1 MVERKAS
8 EGLTSFDGIVESV
21 ELQPATDSQ
30 FSDQYKVTI
39 KTAVSK
45 KSGYMYEWVPI
56 SPTSSD
62 EEVAEDSNMDKYLKH
77 VERCIPEAKQSKTV
91 GEALKLMV
99 GKNINFV
106 RETLGRAFKGNPARE
121 FWVPSKIVDSSAT
134 GDEAEDNTEEKA
146 E

>member
-8 EGLTSFDGIVESV
+8 EGLTTFDGIVESV

-30 FSDQYKVTI
+30 FSDQYKISI
-39 KTAVSK
+39 KTEVSK

-56 SPTSSD
+56 SPTSTD

-77 VERCIPEAKQSKTV
+77 VERCIPDAKAAKTV
-91 GEALKLMV
+91 GEALKLLE
-99 GKNINFV
+99 GKNITFV
-106 RETLGRAFKGNPARE
+106 RETLGRAYKGNPAKE
-121 FWVPSKIVDSSAT
+121 FWVPSKIVVAD
-134 GDEAEDNTEEKA
+134 TEEKT